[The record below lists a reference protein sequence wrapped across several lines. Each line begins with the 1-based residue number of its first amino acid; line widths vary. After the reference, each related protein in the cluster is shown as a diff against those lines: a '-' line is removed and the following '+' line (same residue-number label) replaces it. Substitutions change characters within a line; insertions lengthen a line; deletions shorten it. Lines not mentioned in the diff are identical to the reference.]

1 MHCHAM
7 GNVQH
12 ITLFFDK
19 KWQDHPY
26 VLEKSTKKGLIL
38 CNTGFII
45 TGPTVCVFVKRRQVI
60 EEFINRLMVFRGGT
74 CVGRVSG
81 RCWYPKTEVFQY
93 LPYYLLVSDKAD
105 DLHLPAT
112 LRAAQRVYFT
122 YLFDTIAP
130 LL

>member
-1 MHCHAM
+1 VV
-7 GNVQH
+7 GSVQH
-12 ITLFFDK
+12 ITRFFDK
-19 KWQDHPY
+19 KWQDCPY
-26 VLEKSTKKGLIL
+26 VLWKSAKKGLIL
-38 CNTGFII
+38 RNTGFII
-45 TGPTVCVFVKRRQVI
+45 IGPSVCVFVECRQVI

-81 RCWYPKTEVFQY
+81 RRWYPEAEVFQY

-105 DLHLPAT
+105 DLHLPAA
-112 LRAAQRVYFT
+112 LRAAQRVYFI